1 MHPKS
6 LGKSH
11 GLMETVHAFISTWV
25 SRRLCLALA
34 CRQAHTE
41 DLKSSGGDRKK
52 GSVSTEKER
61 VNVNA
66 WGRCIVRVTDVHQRS
81 GIDLHAIHPETEMSM
96 LIVILESVF
105 PSGLPG
111 GGGQMGMRTMQRG
124 IFLNV
129 IEDLSLFR
137 LKRSWLGRE
146 NLTMNRRSCKTIYVE
161 YKIISLREQ

>member
-1 MHPKS
+1 MHSKS

-66 WGRCIVRVTDVHQRS
+66 WGRCIVRVTDVHQRF

-111 GGGQMGMRTMQRG
+111 GGGADGNANYAARDFFKRDWRFVS
-124 IFLNV
+124 IPV
-129 IEDLSLFR
+129 KDIVA
-137 LKRSWLGRE
+137 RSWKFNYESQKL
-146 NLTMNRRSCKTIYVE
+146 
-161 YKIISLREQ
+161 